1 MMMMGRKR
9 WGMVTAVGMEE
20 EEAEAKEEAG
30 VAALVVVRSAL
41 AVTMMAMVEV
51 EVEGSLSFKGQR
63 VENMFF
69 DVFPRFVCVFD

>member
-1 MMMMGRKR
+1 
-9 WGMVTAVGMEE
+9 MVTAVGMEE
-20 EEAEAKEEAG
+20 EAAEAEAKEEAG

-69 DVFPRFVCVFD
+69 DVLPRFVCVFD